1 MYQLWAI
8 TSSQLDS
15 SLALWIYCK
24 AEYFRSLHL
33 YITHSLISAMYWPFN
48 SLFSSAL
55 IANTSLLL
63 CFNKVFLYTFVSVS
77 AVCPL
82 VADLSLCLWQ
92 CRQRPSYRLSTLRVL
107 FGFTL
112 VTSTLDTL
120 SVTTLERLLRLRRPL
135 TALVDTRRVF
145 RPNFHERG

>member
-15 SLALWIYCK
+15 SLTLWVYCK

-48 SLFSSAL
+48 SSLSSAL

-92 CRQRPSYRLSTLRVL
+92 CRQRPSYRLSTQLVL
-107 FGFTL
+107 FGFL
-112 VTSTLDTL
+112 PWW
-120 SVTTLERLLRLRRPL
+120 RRPSTPSRSPQIYWL
-135 TALVDTRRVF
+135 YSSDTQLELIF
-145 RPNFHERG
+145 RSDEFNLN